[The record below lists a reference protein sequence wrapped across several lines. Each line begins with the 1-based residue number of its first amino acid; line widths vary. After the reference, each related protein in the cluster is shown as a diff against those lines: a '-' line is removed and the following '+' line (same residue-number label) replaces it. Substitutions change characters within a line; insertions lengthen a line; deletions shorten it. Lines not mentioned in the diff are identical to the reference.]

1 MARDKKASFKFTT
14 STLSAPRLVSTAT
27 ADKLSTAITYSA
39 ATTVAYQS
47 VSDVFSSPNMILA
60 AAADFASQ
68 ADTAASG
75 SSDLPGINGQG
86 QSLFVKVIVSNNASV
101 ANAGSPMLQV
111 FGSAAS
117 TVDAQG
123 KVIKSA
129 QDSYTD
135 FSQYIKGLEQQS
147 KTAKK
152 VIGGSPSGERISS
165 AEQAKELAG
174 IAQSAASADVFGLA
188 KAVGSTILARAK
200 GISSESSAALQ
211 NKLFTTDPIEQR
223 AILAE
228 LNRRA
233 KAPRTGLLSGA
244 AGVGTATGIIGD

>member
-47 VSDVFSSPNMILA
+47 VSDVFSTPNMVLA

-68 ADTAASG
+68 ADTPATG
-75 SSDLPGINGQG
+75 SADLPGINGQA

-111 FGSAAS
+111 FASNAS

-123 KVIKSA
+123 KLS
-129 QDSYTD
+129 S
-135 FSQYIKGLEQQS
+135 
-147 KTAKK
+147 
-152 VIGGSPSGERISS
+152 SPVEIS
-165 AEQAKELAG
+165 
-174 IAQSAASADVFGLA
+174 
-188 KAVGSTILARAK
+188 
-200 GISSESSAALQ
+200 
-211 NKLFTTDPIEQR
+211 
-223 AILAE
+223 
-228 LNRRA
+228 
-233 KAPRTGLLSGA
+233 
-244 AGVGTATGIIGD
+244 AGVVITTTVSTSAVYYLPVLSAKPYWQLQLNGTASGGTSAGVVTIQMAGLVNGRDGAVSL

>member
-123 KVIKSA
+123 KLS
-129 QDSYTD
+129 S
-135 FSQYIKGLEQQS
+135 
-147 KTAKK
+147 
-152 VIGGSPSGERISS
+152 SPVEIS
-165 AEQAKELAG
+165 
-174 IAQSAASADVFGLA
+174 
-188 KAVGSTILARAK
+188 
-200 GISSESSAALQ
+200 
-211 NKLFTTDPIEQR
+211 
-223 AILAE
+223 
-228 LNRRA
+228 
-233 KAPRTGLLSGA
+233 
-244 AGVGTATGIIGD
+244 AGVVITTTVSTSAVYYLPVLSAKPYWQLQLNGTASGGTSAGVVTIQMAGLVNGRDGAVSL

>member
-101 ANAGSPMLQV
+101 ANAGSPVLQV

-123 KVIKSA
+123 KLS
-129 QDSYTD
+129 S
-135 FSQYIKGLEQQS
+135 
-147 KTAKK
+147 
-152 VIGGSPSGERISS
+152 SPVEIS
-165 AEQAKELAG
+165 
-174 IAQSAASADVFGLA
+174 
-188 KAVGSTILARAK
+188 
-200 GISSESSAALQ
+200 
-211 NKLFTTDPIEQR
+211 
-223 AILAE
+223 
-228 LNRRA
+228 
-233 KAPRTGLLSGA
+233 
-244 AGVGTATGIIGD
+244 AGVVITTTVSTSAVYYLPVLSAKPYWQLQLNGTASGGTSAGVVTIQMAGLVNGRDGAVSL

>member
-60 AAADFASQ
+60 AATDFASQ

-101 ANAGSPMLQV
+101 ANAGSPTLQV

-123 KVIKSA
+123 KLS
-129 QDSYTD
+129 S
-135 FSQYIKGLEQQS
+135 
-147 KTAKK
+147 
-152 VIGGSPSGERISS
+152 SPVEIS
-165 AEQAKELAG
+165 
-174 IAQSAASADVFGLA
+174 
-188 KAVGSTILARAK
+188 
-200 GISSESSAALQ
+200 
-211 NKLFTTDPIEQR
+211 
-223 AILAE
+223 
-228 LNRRA
+228 
-233 KAPRTGLLSGA
+233 
-244 AGVGTATGIIGD
+244 AGVVITTTVSTSAVYYLPVLSAKPYWQLQLNGTASGGTSAGVVTIQMAGLVNGRDGAVSL

>member
-14 STLSAPRLVSTAT
+14 ATLSAPRLVSTAT

-75 SSDLPGINGQG
+75 SSDLPGINGQA

-111 FGSAAS
+111 FASAAS

-123 KVIKSA
+123 KLS
-129 QDSYTD
+129 S
-135 FSQYIKGLEQQS
+135 
-147 KTAKK
+147 
-152 VIGGSPSGERISS
+152 SPVEIS
-165 AEQAKELAG
+165 
-174 IAQSAASADVFGLA
+174 
-188 KAVGSTILARAK
+188 
-200 GISSESSAALQ
+200 
-211 NKLFTTDPIEQR
+211 
-223 AILAE
+223 
-228 LNRRA
+228 
-233 KAPRTGLLSGA
+233 
-244 AGVGTATGIIGD
+244 AGVVITTTVSTSAVYYLPVLSAKPYWQLQLNGTASGGTSAGVVTIQMAGLVNGRDGSVSL

>member
-47 VSDVFSSPNMILA
+47 VSDVFSTPNMVLA

-68 ADTAASG
+68 ADTAATG

-123 KVIKSA
+123 KLS
-129 QDSYTD
+129 S
-135 FSQYIKGLEQQS
+135 
-147 KTAKK
+147 
-152 VIGGSPSGERISS
+152 SPVEIS
-165 AEQAKELAG
+165 
-174 IAQSAASADVFGLA
+174 
-188 KAVGSTILARAK
+188 
-200 GISSESSAALQ
+200 
-211 NKLFTTDPIEQR
+211 
-223 AILAE
+223 
-228 LNRRA
+228 
-233 KAPRTGLLSGA
+233 
-244 AGVGTATGIIGD
+244 AGVVITTTVSTSAVYYLPVLSAKPYWQLQLNGTASGGTSAGVVTIQMAGLVNGRDGAVSL